1 MFGSHL
7 FRSHSKNVA
16 AGQSEP
22 SQRSSRLERKRDAK
36 RRRCNRLGRQI
47 ERLETRQLLAADIGV
62 AYGGVADASISQTNS
77 GLILALDTS
86 APIAAPLHNDN
97 LTNDSGING
106 AAFTADGRLFVAIN
120 DAAGGT
126 SALQQ
131 IDPRSGTAIGAPID
145 LAIRI
150 DDMATDLAS
159 DTIYALGS
167 SGGAIASQMSLYTV
181 DISSGAITLAGHV
194 DASMPGGLAIDASGK
209 AFVTARNATTGAALL
224 LEIDPSDGSILT
236 STALGGAT
244 QFSGNFAGLGYRD
257 DGVLVGS
264 DAANGKLFQI
274 DSASGAMSLVPLQ
287 DPIHGV
293 LGDLAFSPQQRVIDQ
308 IYSEN
313 FSLGD
318 GDFTIDNTGGTING
332 LWHRSPGRRFD
343 GLLNHTPI
351 QSFYYG
357 AFETAFGEGHYVLT
371 ESHRGTI
378 TSPLISLPD
387 KGTTIVS
394 FSYLLDTRPELDTDF
409 VSVSIL
415 VDGVATQILSR
426 QDGSLPQTTVHQW
439 LSATHDISQFNG
451 QEIQIQFLFD
461 TGEIPKI
468 DPEGWYV
475 DDIEIINTPPPAL
488 SGYKWN
494 DLNAD
499 GIWDDNEPG
508 LNGWQIYLDAN
519 ANGRYDVGTEKL
531 FETRNDGTHDGAYW
545 FDALDAGTYTV
556 REIIPEGWKQSYSGA
571 AADFQHVV
579 TIDPA
584 GGICVNGDFGEAHQP
599 NFGNYQPDISG
610 YKWNDTGFDGV
621 WDAGEVALNGWEIYL
636 DLNNNGAFDEAI
648 DKKTMTAFDGTHD
661 GAYAFSGLAAGTYT
675 VREILQEGW
684 KQSYAG
690 AGSNFQ
696 HVVEID
702 PTNGLRSV
710 GRFETAEPANF
721 GNWQPQ
727 VIGYKWDDLDGDGV
741 WDDEEPGLN
750 DWTIYVDQN
759 NNGSLDAGE
768 PQVTTQNDGEHDG
781 AFWFDG
787 LAVGQHTLRE
797 VLPPDSLQTYP
808 GAATDWG
815 HEITISSD
823 PNAQIIGRFGE
834 EEVPNFGNSQIDILG
849 HKWNDVDGDGD
860 WDDDESG
867 LNGWTIYLDLNND
880 GDFDAD
886 GPTPEPSFVTTNYRG
901 QDGVYY
907 FSGLEPGEYTV
918 RELDRDGWQQTYPE
932 PIDSVA
938 PGHVVTIDPPAG
950 IRVISDAGVAAVA
963 NFGNTQVADLKI
975 TKTALETMVTEGDFV
990 IFEVTAENVVPEGA
1004 NPDDYAT
1011 ASGIVVTDRL
1021 PDGLEPVRDSTGAIV
1036 QPSTSIG
1043 NAAVSAVAG
1052 VATITWSGFELAPGE
1067 SATMQFAV
1075 RVKSDVGST
1084 QIENIATG
1092 TSDQRDP
1099 DPTNND
1105 DTNPDGKATL
1115 DVAALVQFILPIGT
1129 LREGNFEFIAPQA
1142 TTGPIISGFKW
1153 NDVDADGIWDTAEPA
1168 LPGFAFLL
1176 EKISNGTIDPSFAV
1190 AVAVTDSEGKFT
1202 FTLDGDGNPL
1212 SDGTYRI
1219 RESLAVGAATIVHYT
1234 NTVIEG
1240 SDFQEVT
1247 VENGGSV
1254 IGIVSSDD
1262 APNFGSYQY
1271 VPYLRPSDDLP
1282 GHLAVW
1288 ESELQRDAVD
1298 QVLAQA
1304 DLLDTTID
1312 TLRPWQAFTVK
1323 NTSAGTVTIDGVRFD
1338 GNGNGQASDYVTVM
1352 LIDDAGNLTTPDF
1365 ATGVPIPAGDS
1376 VAFMAMYDP
1385 AVRSTNGS
1393 QTFSQS
1399 PEWSGETHT
1408 AAHTFSA
1415 TDTLVLT
1422 TAGDTPDYRI
1432 RLVGGST
1439 FDGDIFH
1446 SGSVNFDDYERYR
1459 TLVGANNEVISADD
1473 ERFDFTSDINTH
1485 CPNGA
1490 DETIGTCTWAL
1501 RPDPSRT
1508 IGMENPL
1515 REIGLGDFG
1524 PLNWEQNF
1532 VRPVWIDL
1540 DSGTSSDSM
1549 GTGHQSVYTGGQL
1562 LVASTEAFIG
1572 ADDNLIL
1579 ESMRI
1584 SLEDALS
1591 ADEIMLN
1598 GSLDVAG
1605 RELKVTITDGKI
1617 IEIESLGND
1626 QNFLVRDAL
1635 SALQALEFSTSGLA
1649 VLRDVRVH
1657 VEIVVAEVTA
1667 GNVSQQFAV
1676 TNQAGRTSSTDATI
1690 LIVPTI

>member
-36 RRRCNRLGRQI
+36 RRRRNRLGRQI

-62 AYGGVADASISQTNS
+62 AYGGVADASISETNS

-97 LTNDSGING
+97 LTNDTGING
-106 AAFTADGRLFVAIN
+106 AAFTADGRLFVTIN
-120 DAAGGT
+120 DAAGGLST
-126 SALQQ
+126 LQQ
-131 IDPRSGTAIGAPID
+131 IDPRSGTAIGAPIA

-150 DDMATDLAS
+150 DDLATDLAS

-181 DISSGAITLAGHV
+181 DISNGSITLAGHV

-209 AFVTARNATTGAALL
+209 AFVTARNTTTGAAIL

-274 DSASGAMSLVPLQ
+274 DSASGAMSLVVLE

-293 LGDLAFSPQQRVIDQ
+293 LGDLAFSPQQRALNQ

-313 FSLGD
+313 FNLDD
-318 GDFTIDNTGGTING
+318 GDFTIDNTGRTING

-357 AFETAFGEGHYVLT
+357 AFETAFGDGHYVLT

-378 TSPLISLPD
+378 TSPLISLPG

-415 VDGVATQILSR
+415 VDGVAAQILSR
-426 QDGSLPQTTVHQW
+426 QDGSLPETPVDQW

-461 TGEIPKI
+461 TGEIPRI

-475 DDIEIINTPPPAL
+475 DDIEIINTPPPAI

-499 GIWDDNEPG
+499 GIWDDDEPG
-508 LNGWQIYLDAN
+508 LNGWQIYLDE
-519 ANGRYDVGTEKL
+519 NGNGQYDVDTETL
-531 FETRNDGTHDGAYW
+531 FVTQNDGTNDGAYW
-545 FDALDAGTYTV
+545 FDALDAGTYIV
-556 REIIPEGWKQSYSGA
+556 REIVPEGWKQSYPGA
-571 AADFQHVV
+571 AADLQHFV

-584 GGICVNGDFGEAHQP
+584 AGICVNGAFGEEQLP
-599 NFGNYQPDISG
+599 NFGNYQADISG
-610 YKWNDTGFDGV
+610 YKWNDANFNGV
-621 WDAGEVALNGWEIYL
+621 WDAGELGLNGWEIYL

-880 GDFDAD
+880 GDFDAG

-1092 TSDQRDP
+1092 TLDQRDP

-1129 LREGNFEFIAPQA
+1129 LREGTLTHIPPVANA
-1142 TTGPIISGFKW
+1142 GPTISGFQW
-1153 NDVDADGIWDTAEPA
+1153 NDLNSDGIWDAQETGVSGFGIFLDLNGNGVLDPEANEP
-1168 LPGFAFLL
+1168 L
-1176 EKISNGTIDPSFAV
+1176 
-1190 AVAVTDSEGKFT
+1190 AVTDTDGRYT
-1202 FTLDGDGNPL
+1202 FTGLADETLL
-1212 SDGTYRI
+1212 SDGTYIVR
-1219 RESLAVGAATIVHYT
+1219 RLATSRS
-1234 NTVIEG
+1234 EG
-1240 SDFQEVT
+1240 TLEIASFPEASDFHEV
-1247 VENGGSV
+1247 EISGGVSV
-1254 IGIVSSDD
+1254 AGTEQTTES
-1262 APNFGSYQY
+1262 PNFGSFEY
-1271 VPYLRPSDDLP
+1271 VPYLRPADDLA
-1282 GHLAVW
+1282 GHLTAWATNPQLAGSANADRMVAAV
-1288 ESELQRDAVD
+1288 Q
-1298 QVLAQA
+1298 
-1304 DLLDTTID
+1304 
-1312 TLRPWQAFTVK
+1312 PWQHFGVTNTTDATMTLDGLNVSGIEPGITVVLYEADASG
-1323 NTSAGTVTIDGVRFD
+1323 NLLRDIDGLPV
-1338 GNGNGQASDYVTVM
+1338 
-1352 LIDDAGNLTTPDF
+1352 L
-1365 ATGVPIPAGDS
+1365 PAFLSGSSEQLS
-1376 VAFMAMYDP
+1376 VGETKYYIAFYDP
-1385 AVRSTNGS
+1385 AVRVSDGAQVT
-1393 QTFSQS
+1393 QQS
-1399 PEWSGETHT
+1399 PDWLAGNQTPTHDFAADAEIALSSSG
-1408 AAHTFSA
+1408 
-1415 TDTLVLT
+1415 TDLFRV
-1422 TAGDTPDYRI
+1422 RM
-1432 RLVGGST
+1432 VGGST
-1439 FDGDIFH
+1439 FDSDIFH
-1446 SGSVNFDDYERYR
+1446 SGTVSGDDIARFQLAQAEASQS
-1459 TLVGANNEVISADD
+1459 TEEDPI
-1473 ERFDFTSDINTH
+1473 FDFTSDINTR

-1490 DETIGTCTWAL
+1490 EQTINTCTWSVAGT
-1501 RPDPSRT
+1501 P
-1508 IGMENPL
+1508 N
-1515 REIGLGDFG
+1515 RELALGDYG
-1524 PLNWEQNF
+1524 PLNVEF
-1532 VRPVWIDL
+1532 RYVRPIWMDL
-1540 DSGTSSDSM
+1540 QLDVNQNGL
-1549 GTGHQSVYTGGQL
+1549 GTGNQVVFTGDAINLAGNAVIASPDNLPLQSLTIQIVGPGEPSDTLTTGGETGQL
-1562 LVASTEAFIG
+1562 LTFNNLTTGAAQEILRQLQFNTVASDSVRQLA
-1572 ADDNLIL
+1572 
-1579 ESMRI
+1579 I
-1584 SLEDALS
+1584 SITAVLED
-1591 ADEIMLN
+1591 N
-1598 GSLDVAG
+1598 P
-1605 RELKVTITDGKI
+1605 
-1617 IEIESLGND
+1617 
-1626 QNFLVRDAL
+1626 
-1635 SALQALEFSTSGLA
+1635 ALQFIDPSEAYRSTA
-1649 VLRDVRVH
+1649 VIGKVLV
-1657 VEIVVAEVTA
+1657 
-1667 GNVSQQFAV
+1667 
-1676 TNQAGRTSSTDATI
+1676 
-1690 LIVPTI
+1690 LPTL

>member
-7 FRSHSKNVA
+7 FRFSPKDA
-16 AGQSEP
+16 TAGQSELP
-22 SQRSSRLERKRDAK
+22 RRSSRLEAKRDPK
-36 RRRCNRLGRQI
+36 RRRRIGLRRQI
-47 ERLETRQLLAADIGV
+47 EQLEQRQLLAADIGI
-62 AYGGVADASISQTNS
+62 AYGGVADASISETNS

-97 LTNDSGING
+97 LTNDSGISG

-120 DAAGGT
+120 DAAGGL

-131 IDPRSGTAIGAPID
+131 IDPRAGTAIGAPIA

-181 DISSGAITLAGHV
+181 DISNGSITLAGHV

-451 QEIQIQFLFD
+451 EEIQIQFLFD
-461 TGEIPKI
+461 TGKIPRI

-475 DDIEIINTPPPAL
+475 DDIEIINTPSPAI

-499 GIWDDNEPG
+499 GIWDDDEPG
-508 LNGWQIYLDAN
+508 LNGWQIYLDE
-519 ANGRYDVGTEKL
+519 NGNGQYDVDTETL
-531 FETRNDGTHDGAYW
+531 FVTQNDGTNDGAYW
-545 FDALDAGTYTV
+545 FDALDAGTYIV
-556 REIIPEGWKQSYSGA
+556 REIVPEGWKQSYPGA
-571 AADFQHVV
+571 AADLQHFV

-584 GGICVNGDFGEAHQP
+584 AGICVNGAFGEEQLP
-599 NFGNYQPDISG
+599 NFGNYQADISG
-610 YKWNDTGFDGV
+610 YKWHDVNFDGV
-621 WDAGEVALNGWEIYL
+621 WDAGELGLNGWEIYL
-636 DLNNNGAFDEAI
+636 DLNNDGDFDQGV
-648 DKKTMTAFDGTHD
+648 DQKTTTAFDGTHD
-661 GAYAFSGLAAGTYT
+661 GAYSFTGLAAGTYT
-675 VREILQEGW
+675 VREIVPEGW
-684 KQSYAG
+684 KQSYPG
-690 AGSNFQ
+690 AASNFQ
-696 HVVEID
+696 HVVTID
-702 PTNGLRSV
+702 PPNGLRHFS
-710 GRFETAEPANF
+710 GFEVTESANF
-721 GNWQPQ
+721 GNWRPQ
-727 VIGYKWDDLDGDGV
+727 VIGYKWDDIDGDGV
-741 WDDEEPGLN
+741 WDDNEPGLN
-750 DWTIYVDQN
+750 DWIIYVDN
-759 NNGSLDAGE
+759 DNDGLLDADE
-768 PQVTTQNDGEHDG
+768 PRFTTQNDGEHDG
-781 AFWFDG
+781 AFWLDG
-787 LAVGQHTLRE
+787 LGPGQYMLRE
-797 VLPPDSLQTYP
+797 VLPSNSLQTYP
-808 GAATDWG
+808 GVATDWG

-834 EEVPNFGNSQIDILG
+834 EEIPNFGNSQTDILG
-849 HKWNDVDGDGD
+849 HKWNDVDSDGV

-880 GDFDAD
+880 GDFDAG

-1052 VATITWSGFELAPGE
+1052 VATITWSGFDLAPGE

-1092 TSDQRDP
+1092 TLDQRDP

-1129 LREGNFEFIAPQA
+1129 LREGTLTHIPPVANA
-1142 TTGPIISGFKW
+1142 GPTISGFQW
-1153 NDVDADGIWDTAEPA
+1153 NDLNSDGIWDAQEPGVS
-1168 LPGFAFLL
+1168 GFGIFLDL
-1176 EKISNGTIDPSFAV
+1176 NGNGVLDPEANEPL
-1190 AVAVTDSEGKFT
+1190 AVTDTDGRYT
-1202 FTLDGDGNPL
+1202 FTGLADGTLL
-1212 SDGTYRI
+1212 SDGTYIVR
-1219 RESLAVGAATIVHYT
+1219 RLATSRS
-1234 NTVIEG
+1234 EG
-1240 SDFQEVT
+1240 TLEIASFPEASDFHEVEISEG
-1247 VENGGSV
+1247 VSV
-1254 IGIVSSDD
+1254 AGTEQTTES
-1262 APNFGSYQY
+1262 PNFGSFEY
-1271 VPYLRPSDDLP
+1271 VPYLRPADDLA
-1282 GHLAVW
+1282 GHLTAWATNPQLAGSANADRMVAAV
-1288 ESELQRDAVD
+1288 Q
-1298 QVLAQA
+1298 
-1304 DLLDTTID
+1304 
-1312 TLRPWQAFTVK
+1312 PWQHFGVTNTTDATMTLDGLNVSGIEPGITVVLYEADASG
-1323 NTSAGTVTIDGVRFD
+1323 NLLRDIDGLPV
-1338 GNGNGQASDYVTVM
+1338 
-1352 LIDDAGNLTTPDF
+1352 L
-1365 ATGVPIPAGDS
+1365 PAFLSGSSEQLS
-1376 VAFMAMYDP
+1376 VGETKYYIAFYDP
-1385 AVRSTNGS
+1385 AVRVSDGAQVT
-1393 QTFSQS
+1393 QQS
-1399 PEWSGETHT
+1399 PDWLAGNQTPTHDFAADAEIALSSSG
-1408 AAHTFSA
+1408 
-1415 TDTLVLT
+1415 TDLFRV
-1422 TAGDTPDYRI
+1422 

-1439 FDGDIFH
+1439 FDSDIVH
-1446 SGSVNFDDYERYR
+1446 SGNVDLNDFLSYQTV
-1459 TLVGANNEVISADD
+1459 ADAAAAVTSTMD
-1473 ERFDFTSDINTH
+1473 GFDFTSDMNAR

-1490 DETIGTCTWAL
+1490 EQTIDTCTWSIAGS
-1501 RPDPSRT
+1501 P
-1508 IGMENPL
+1508 N
-1515 REIGLGDFG
+1515 REIALGDLGTLNVEFG
-1524 PLNWEQNF
+1524 F
-1532 VRPVWIDL
+1532 VRPVWLDL
-1540 DSGTSSDSM
+1540 QPDVNQSGL
-1549 GTGHQSVYTGGQL
+1549 GTGNQVISTGETIG
-1562 LVASTEAFIG
+1562 VAPNAVF
-1572 ADDNLIL
+1572 AAVDNLPL
-1579 ESMRI
+1579 ESLTI
-1584 SLEDALS
+1584 QILGPVDPSDILS
-1591 ADEIMLN
+1591 ADGETGPLLTFN
-1598 GSLDVAG
+1598 NL
-1605 RELKVTITDGKI
+1605 TT
-1617 IEIESLGND
+1617 
-1626 QNFLVRDAL
+1626 
-1635 SALQALEFSTSGLA
+1635 SAAQDILRQLQFSTSETGS
-1649 VLRDVRVH
+1649 VRQLTVT
-1657 VEIVVAEVTA
+1657 VTA
-1667 GNVSQQFAV
+1667 IVENRPELNFVDTSEAYRTTIV
-1676 TNQAGRTSSTDATI
+1676 TAKI
-1690 LIVPTI
+1690 LILPTS